1 MNPLS
6 IPLREQLIN
15 KKLNHFLTQ
24 VAHSNAAGVSR
35 WNWKTLTNRLNYRLD
50 QLQIFMQFYPFFQGA
65 LRCFIFMSVIRLS
78 DFARL
83 FSKRDRSNLSNLRAA
98 RLTRYFQGEITQLTS
113 YLFKN
118 KLDRISSNRHTAVT
132 VQRRVATK

>member
-15 KKLNHFLTQ
+15 KKLDHFWTQ

-35 WNWKTLTNRLNYRLD
+35 WNWKTLTNRLNYRLH
-50 QLQIFMQFYPFFQGA
+50 QLLIFMQFYSFFQGA
-65 LRCFIFMSVIRLS
+65 LRCFIFMSVFRLS

-83 FSKRDRSNLSNLRAA
+83 FSKRGRSNLSNLLAA

-113 YLFKN
+113 YLYKN

-132 VQRRVATK
+132 MQRRVATT

>member
-1 MNPLS
+1 MKENS
-6 IPLREQLIN
+6 WNFKYHFCIYETVINTTAWAIN
-15 KKLNHFLTQ
+15 KQKIKSFFNK

-50 QLQIFMQFYPFFQGA
+50 QLQIFMQFYSFFQGA
-65 LRCFIFMSVIRLS
+65 LRCFIFMSVFRLS

-83 FSKRDRSNLSNLRAA
+83 FSKRGRSNLSNLLAA

-113 YLFKN
+113 CLFKY
-118 KLDRISSNRHTAVT
+118 
-132 VQRRVATK
+132 

>member
-1 MNPLS
+1 
-6 IPLREQLIN
+6 
-15 KKLNHFLTQ
+15 
-24 VAHSNAAGVSR
+24 
-35 WNWKTLTNRLNYRLD
+35 
-50 QLQIFMQFYPFFQGA
+50 
-65 LRCFIFMSVIRLS
+65 MSVIRLS